1 MEAQRAGV
9 FLWFST
15 AFDMQNTRV
24 WVKIE
29 GFGFSCPWGIIWMV
43 CILTVEMCIGCNCS
57 AVGKLISFL
66 YDTYHGLVRQKQLS
80 SNGKVGQKL
89 WSYHTGAP
97 CWPSLWMG
105 QIKQGGKKM
114 TKKDVMH
121 FVHSK
126 TKPSTNPELT
136 WYGDWLRT
144 GSATERSDYQWH
156 SPLRNSVQ
164 TGNTRA
170 YQNGFTAV
178 ALSWCSYWS
187 RDIAAESS
195 LCFHGFS
202 PLTF

>member
-24 WVKIE
+24 LGTGFRAHEGSFEWFVFWQWRCVLGVIAVLWGSWSLSCMTRIMAQWGKSSWAPMARWGKSSGRITQEHHAGLLSEWV
-29 GFGFSCPWGIIWMV
+29 
-43 CILTVEMCIGCNCS
+43 
-57 AVGKLISFL
+57 
-66 YDTYHGLVRQKQLS
+66 RS
-80 SNGKVGQKL
+80 SEE
-89 WSYHTGAP
+89 
-97 CWPSLWMG
+97 
-105 QIKQGGKKM
+105 GKKM

-121 FVHSK
+121 YVHSK
-126 TKPSTNPELT
+126 TKPYTNPELT

-144 GSATERSDYQWH
+144 GSATERSDRNCINQWH

-187 RDIAAESS
+187 S
-195 LCFHGFS
+195 LCVSWVQSTYF
-202 PLTF
+202 